1 MPSPMDSLASL
12 SLNADDP
19 NGLVAAR
26 RKKEQALFNMKRSL
40 ELQAGDPKHTFSGA
54 TNADVANEESDLTD
68 SPNFGDAEQA
78 RLKGITDTN
87 DEMANYNRP
96 DVTAQRQGDF
106 ANKLALAT
114 MPNVAAAEAQGKNA
128 IALEQEKAR
137 SERGAREDTT
147 KANEALLQ
155 TMGMG
160 GGAPGAAPGGSG
172 VTMRPSFNAKGQMT
186 LSGVPKP
193 PQQISQEHGAQ
204 VGLSEL
210 PTLRNI
216 VGTLEKH
223 GALGPV
229 MGRFGS
235 AATTTGLDS
244 LFMAPEAA
252 RAFSDFKSQLSL
264 AKSNMAMVHGGARG
278 GSNAAMATRFD
289 QLLNPNQTPAAL
301 RGGIDTFERWLT
313 KYANAQNSA
322 ELDAADAE
330 FGIAPGGGTAPKTD
344 LGADWGR

>member
-1 MPSPMDSLASL
+1 MAVADILGGL
-12 SLNADDP
+12 SLNAGDP
-19 NGLVAAR
+19 YGVVAAR
-26 RKKEQALFNMKRSL
+26 RKKEQALLEMKRSL

-54 TNADVANEESDLTD
+54 TNADIQDEQSSLDD
-68 SPNFGDAEQA
+68 SPDFGTAEVG

-87 DEMANYNRP
+87 DAMSAYSRP
-96 DVTAQRQGDF
+96 DVTAQRQDDRAF
-106 ANKLALAT
+106 QLTKAT
-114 MPNVAAAEAQGKNA
+114 MPNVEAAKAQGVNA
-128 IALEQEKAR
+128 LALEAAKAKNDTA
-137 SERGAREDTT
+137 EREDIRRGN
-147 KANEALLQ
+147 AALLD
-155 TMGMG
+155 TING
-160 GGAPGAAPGGSG
+160 GGGPSSSG
-172 VTMRPSFNAKGQMT
+172 TTMRPSFNAKGQMT

-210 PTLRNI
+210 PVLRNI
-216 VGTLEKH
+216 VDTLEKH

-229 MGRFGS
+229 AGRFGT

-244 LFMAPEAA
+244 LLMAPEAS

-289 QLLNPNQTPAAL
+289 QLLNPNQSPAAI
-301 RGGIDTFERWLT
+301 RGGIDAFERWLT
-313 KYANAQNSA
+313 KYANAKSSA

-330 FGIAPGGGTAPKTD
+330 LGIAPAAGAAPKMD
-344 LGADWGR
+344 LGADWGM